1 MGEIFRYAWRGFYEN
16 WKNPTFALVG
26 GFVGGL
32 VLDEIGVEFIQPF
45 KRVVEN
51 PLLGN
56 AIAGGVGA
64 VIGAALIFFGRLF
77 WAPFHFA
84 FTPRGGVVAEL
95 KERFGANMGPLLLMV
110 AGIVAWAVVFGIGVL
125 WSVWLAAAGIVLF
138 VLLFGGGAL
147 WFIWPKSPATSS
159 RPYPTTHAE
168 KLAALHWRQAA
179 VEFGQFAKRYSD
191 TSDATLKI
199 FLSGNRDAT
208 YNGVIRQGTN
218 GMQLAGLAARMA
230 EIVQRDFGQPLFAPR
245 DLDRDRNLP
254 AMDEDKVEPTYKGIY
269 RVFRHARDAGSGAV
283 STFNDRYKLIVAN
296 LDRVPVVTFGPL
308 GGEARHLPL
317 PPPI

>member
-32 VLDEIGVEFIQPF
+32 VLDAFGVEFIQPI

-56 AIAGGVGA
+56 ALAGGVGA

-84 FTPRGGVVAEL
+84 FTPRGGVGAEL
-95 KERFGANMGPLLLMV
+95 KTRFGANMGPISLMA
-110 AGIVAWAVVFGIGVL
+110 AGIVAFAVVFGIGVL
-125 WSVWLAAAGIVLF
+125 WTVWLAAAGIVLF

-159 RPYPTTHAE
+159 RPYPITHAE

-179 VEFGQFAKRYSD
+179 AEFGQLAKRYSD
-191 TSDATLKI
+191 TSEATLKI
-199 FLSGNRDAT
+199 FLSGNRDGT
-208 YNGVIRQGTN
+208 YGGVIRSGTN
-218 GMQLAGLAARMA
+218 LTQLAGVTAKMA

-245 DLDRDRNLP
+245 DFDRDKNLP
-254 AMDEDKVEPTYKGIY
+254 AIDEEKVHSDFKSPY
-269 RVFRHARDAGSGAV
+269 RLFRHARDARGAAV
-283 STFNDRYKLIVAN
+283 SQFNGRYSLIVAN
-296 LDRVPVVTFGPL
+296 LDRVPWGS
-308 GGEARHLPL
+308 EARPL
-317 PPPI
+317 PSPPLI